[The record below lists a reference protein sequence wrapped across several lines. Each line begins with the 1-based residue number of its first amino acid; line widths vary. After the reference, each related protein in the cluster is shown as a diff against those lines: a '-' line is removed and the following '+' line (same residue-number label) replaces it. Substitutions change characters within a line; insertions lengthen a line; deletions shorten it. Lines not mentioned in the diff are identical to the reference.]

1 MEATPALL
9 AEIREQPAAARRT
22 LAALAAGTSRR
33 AAALRGADA
42 QARVLLVGAGSS
54 RYAAEIAADWFRGW
68 KLDGHVRS
76 ASGVGGSPASG
87 VLLVV
92 SQSGATRSTLRLL
105 DQAAAAGI
113 FRIVVTNEAESPAA
127 GSAELALLT
136 EAGREQA
143 IPATKT
149 FTSAL
154 VALRVLGLEWAAA
167 LGRRPPIEDPEPT
180 AHHDPAS
187 LLKGAVAR
195 ESEIAARIAGIEIG
209 GPWFFLGS
217 GIFSP
222 LAREGALKLM
232 ETALLPAIPVPA
244 GELAHGPAALLGPTT
259 PVVLLSAND
268 PLSRSEARSVAAARA
283 AGAPVFRFGDPVVPA
298 ELQPF
303 AVAPVLQLLAFFVG
317 RRLGRDVD
325 APAGLQKAV
334 RDD

>member
-9 AEIREQPAAARRT
+9 AEIRDQPAAARRT
-22 LAALAAGTSRR
+22 LAVLAAGASPR
-33 AAALRGADA
+33 AAALRDADA
-42 QARVLLVGAGSS
+42 LREARVLLVGAGSS
-54 RYAAEIAADWFRGW
+54 RYAAEIGADWFRGW
-68 KLDGHVRS
+68 KLDGDVRS
-76 ASGVGGSPASG
+76 ASGVGGPPASG

-92 SQSGATRSTLRLL
+92 TQSGATRSTLRLL
-105 DQAAAAGI
+105 DQAAAAGV

-127 GSAELALLT
+127 RNAELALVT

-167 LGRRPPIEDPEPT
+167 LGRRPHQPG
-180 AHHDPAS
+180 ARHDPAS
-187 LLKGAVAR
+187 LLDGAVAR
-195 ESEIAARIAGIEIG
+195 ESEIAARIAEIEIG

-268 PLSRSEARSVAAARA
+268 PLSRSEVRSVAAARA
-283 AGAPVFRFGDPVVPA
+283 AGAPVLRFGDSGVPT

-303 AVAPVLQLLAFFVG
+303 AVAPVLQLLAFFAG

>member
-1 MEATPALL
+1 MDAPPALL
-9 AEIREQPAAARRT
+9 AEIRDQPAAARRT
-22 LAALAAGTSRR
+22 LAALAAGASRR
-33 AAALRGADA
+33 AAALRDADA
-42 QARVLLVGAGSS
+42 LRQARVLLVGAGSS
-54 RYAAEIAADWFRGW
+54 RYAAEIGADWFRGW

-76 ASGVGGSPASG
+76 ASGVGGPPASG

-92 SQSGATRSTLRLL
+92 TQSGATRSTLRLL

-127 GSAELALLT
+127 GSAELALIT

-143 IPATKT
+143 IPATKS

-167 LGRRPPIEDPEPT
+167 LGRRPPRPGGR
-180 AHHDPAS
+180 HDPAS
-187 LLKGAVAR
+187 LLGDAVAR

-283 AGAPVFRFGDPVVPA
+283 AGAPVLRFGDSGVPA

-303 AVAPVLQLLAFFVG
+303 AVAPVLQLLAFFAG